1 MPDRKLVVG
10 SSPVNNA
17 MLVCSILE
25 SESAPA
31 TVITSYSN
39 SVLLYKQCPRVTQ
52 VVTYKDFDEKT
63 IAENGTVVVDVLASS
78 FLDHPYVKRIVKLIV
93 VSTMI
98 CNKEGYSDVFIGK
111 TIGAK
116 KQQLYYSAFVD
127 HSKQTFEAFSAAV
140 KSLASNQ
147 YMTVLGKIE
156 TCGKTSDKIESIQ
169 KIESSPKSEPSLKI
183 EPKPDQND
191 EAKSVSLAFD
201 IAVNPAY
208 KVSDVIMNLKD
219 MLENE
224 LVASMIKDFQTE
236 SQVLKSSQNVTVKLD
251 IYETRQDLFASLG
264 LHMLQSLRTSGM
276 ILSGAIRV

>member
-25 SESAPA
+25 SSESAPA

-39 SVLLYKQCPRVTQ
+39 SVLLYKQCPRVSQ

-63 IAENGTVVVDVLASS
+63 IAENGGTVVVDVLASS
-78 FLDHPYVKRIVKLIV
+78 FLEHPYVKRVHKLIV

-111 TIGAK
+111 TIGVK

-127 HSKQTFEAFSAAV
+127 QSKQTFEAFSAAV

-156 TCGKTSDKIESIQ
+156 TCGKSSAGTTTKKSESIQ
-169 KIESSPKSEPSLKI
+169 KTEPSQ
-183 EPKPDQND
+183 KPDQND

-201 IAVNPAY
+201 ITVNPAY
-208 KVSDVIMNLKD
+208 KASDVIMNLKD

-224 LVASMIKDFQTE
+224 LVASMIKDFNTESTE
-236 SQVLKSSQNVTVKLD
+236 SQKVLVKLD

-276 ILSGAIRV
+276 ILTGAIRV